1 MTNKPLKK
9 SKSAFS
15 REGMFNEANPL
26 IFELAKSLRKN
37 MTDAEKVLWGYL
49 KAGLK
54 GLKFRRQH
62 PLGIYIADF
71 YCHKIR
77 LVIEVD
83 GNIHEKDDV
92 KLYDIKRETELKNE
106 GYRVVRFTNDKVLK
120 EIVTVIAEIG
130 LIAENLSK
138 SSK

>member
-1 MTNKPLKK
+1 
-9 SKSAFS
+9 
-15 REGMFNEANPL
+15 
-26 IFELAKSLRKN
+26 
-37 MTDAEKVLWGYL
+37 
-49 KAGLK
+49 
-54 GLKFRRQH
+54 LKFRRQH

-83 GNIHEKDDV
+83 GSIHQKDDV

-106 GYRVVRFTNDKVLK
+106 GYTVVRFTNDKVLK
-120 EIVTVIAEIG
+120 EIVTVIAEID
-130 LIAENLSK
+130 LIVENLSK